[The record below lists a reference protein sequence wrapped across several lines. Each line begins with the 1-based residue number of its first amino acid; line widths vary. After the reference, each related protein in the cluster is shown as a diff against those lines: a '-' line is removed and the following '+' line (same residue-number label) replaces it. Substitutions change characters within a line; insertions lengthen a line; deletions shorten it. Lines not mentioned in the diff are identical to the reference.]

1 MYNVKNVQINAAP
14 EKNIYIM
21 VSSKIISSKISLTDN
36 KKKSSRMTAI
46 RKWYGCVCTSSDSRH
61 HVGRWGHYNYS
72 VYDSLYIWDCRL
84 YISDCSLHESPFF
97 AWYIDI
103 IALSALYGHFI
114 NVQECF
120 REYSK
125 VHENVTSF
133 AFSRLKQPSH
143 KNQSAGFHRQ
153 PKKSDKVLFL
163 KFCYK
168 LFTHQQY
175 NSS

>member
-1 MYNVKNVQINAAP
+1 MDVFVPALIQG
-14 EKNIYIM
+14 IM
-21 VSSKIISSKISLTDN
+21 SADEVITITLFMIVCIFETIDYTYLTV
-36 KKKSSRMTAI
+36 
-46 RKWYGCVCTSSDSRH
+46 VCT
-61 HVGRWGHYNYS
+61 NP
-72 VYDSLYIWDCRL
+72 L
-84 YISDCSLHESPFF
+84 SLHDTLTLQ
-97 AWYIDI
+97 YR
-103 IALSALYGHFI
+103 IALSALYGHFV

-120 REYSK
+120 RECSK

-168 LFTHQQY
+168 LFTHTS
-175 NSS
+175 NIIAVNA